1 MTGSMMERLE
11 ENKFLITQSPV
22 LNLLHAHGDSP
33 KELCSSRLVPFANRT
48 RFTPSV
54 RKFANHLITLKN
66 VCLGFHP
73 SNILTILTPLT
84 FAPCNRAETLA
95 MTAFSG
101 GGAPNSKPS
110 KAFRHINP
118 KRIRFTKTKQ
128 CNGLSGFAY
137 GCSEANPDSE
147 QIEPTKPQ
155 GFQAK
160 LCERGA
166 NPRRVST
173 SYRLNVFKSMSDL
186 PIRQSHHKPK
196 TCAKINSPI
205 KTYLINRIYD
215 KLVL

>member
-1 MTGSMMERLE
+1 MTGSMLERLE

-101 GGAPNSKPS
+101 EGRQTLSPARLSGTLIQNVYVSQRLNNVTDLADLRTDVAKRIQIANRLSRLS
-110 KAFRHINP
+110 RKAFRRN
-118 KRIRFTKTKQ
+118 
-128 CNGLSGFAY
+128 SV
-137 GCSEANPDSE
+137 SVE
-147 QIEPTKPQ
+147 QIQ
-155 GFQAK
+155 DASQR
-160 LCERGA
+160 LI
-166 NPRRVST
+166 VLT
-173 SYRLNVFKSMSDL
+173 SLKV
-186 PIRQSHHKPK
+186 
-196 TCAKINSPI
+196 C
-205 KTYLINRIYD
+205 RIYQSANHTTSQ
-215 KLVL
+215 KLVQKSIVLLKPT